1 MQGAVRQVY
10 RTCQTALF
18 YYTLGGRG
26 EDQSTEQHL
35 TGLLRRIRREDNDS
49 PTLRKGVRN
58 MGKKKARKKPTRQ
71 ENENKKAVK
80 DHPAARK
87 AAKGAKAQ
95 MRHSLRTGRRG
106 G

>member
-1 MQGAVRQVY
+1 MY

-18 YYTLGGRG
+18 YYISGGRG
-26 EDQSTEQHL
+26 EDQSTEQHP
-35 TGLLRRIRREDNDS
+35 TGSLRRNVREDNDV
-49 PTLRKGVRN
+49 PTLRKEVRN
-58 MGKKKARKKPTRQ
+58 MGKKKVKKKPTMQ
-71 ENENKKAVK
+71 QNENKKAVK